1 MTGNV
6 RGMIA
11 KVYASRCRLV
21 LAVRNGRLGSREADF
36 RVGAVAKRLVGRA
49 AASTHRKWALRNLIS
64 VAIPIDECDVI
75 TFNEIRTVLPDLDV
89 CHLPNLLNIS
99 IRWLRPSNLNALHS
113 PHHIPTS
120 SFSASTGGN
129 RRSISFCSSGRAAV
143 PSPPPVKAE

>member
-49 AASTHRKWALRNLIS
+49 AASTHRKWPLRNLIG
-64 VAIPIDECDVI
+64 VAIPIDERDVI

-89 CHLPNLLNIS
+89 CHLPNLLFRS
-99 IRWLRPSNLNALHS
+99 GGFAPRTLR
-113 PHHIPTS
+113 
-120 SFSASTGGN
+120 
-129 RRSISFCSSGRAAV
+129 RRSRGPTIPAPLRHARPCAPDLRLTPRSTHFL
-143 PSPPPVKAE
+143 